1 MLSTAKRVIESWI
14 LGIFSML
21 FLWAC
26 NSGSQSESIEKT
38 ATEEPNGL
46 VEQEIDY
53 QLDSLNMK
61 GYLVYDERF
70 EGKRSAVLVVHEWW
84 GHNEYPRSRARMLA
98 ELGYVALS
106 IDMYGDGKATDH
118 PENAQKF
125 MMESLSD
132 MGLAKARFIAALDLV
147 KQNELTDPSKTAAIG
162 YCFGGAVVLHMARF
176 GVDLDGVVSFH
187 GNLATEYPAEPG
199 IVMSR
204 VLVCNGA
211 DDPFV
216 PEDQRRAFKDEMESA
231 GVNFEFINYPGS
243 VHAFTNP
250 GADVY
255 GEKFELP
262 LAYNEAADKQSWEK
276 MKSFFDEIFADQAN

>member
-1 MLSTAKRVIESWI
+1 MLLLSSC
-14 LGIFSML
+14 G
-21 FLWAC
+21 
-26 NSGSQSESIEKT
+26 SGSQSESSNET
-38 ATEEPNGL
+38 ASEQPKGL

-70 EGKRSAVLVVHEWW
+70 EGKRPAVLVVHEWW
-84 GHNEYPRSRARMLA
+84 GHNDYPRSRARMLA

-106 IDMYGDGKATDH
+106 IDMYGDGKTADH
-118 PENAQKF
+118 PEDAQAF

-147 KQNELTDPSKTAAIG
+147 KQNEMTDPTKTGAIG

-187 GNLATEYPAEPG
+187 GNLGTEYPAESG
-199 IVMSR
+199 KVMSR

-216 PEDQRRAFKDEMESA
+216 PEDQHLAFKTEMESA
-231 GVNFEFINYPGS
+231 GIDYEFIDYPGS

-250 GADVY
+250 AADAS
-255 GEKFELP
+255 GKKFNLP

-276 MKSFFDEIFADQAN
+276 MKVFFNEIFADQPN